1 MGDFHQGGAVTTLH
15 KLRERPITE
24 IEDSLCA
31 FAAQRPMSLVLPSL
45 YSELEGEAL
54 ARILDELTQVR
65 YLNEIVIGLDRAEP
79 AEFEHARA
87 YFDRLPQ
94 HHRILWHDGP
104 RLQALDA
111 LLARHGLAPTEPGKG
126 RNVWY
131 CYGYALA
138 SGRGSLLALHDCDI
152 LTYQR
157 GLLARLFYPLA
168 HPQLNFYFCK
178 GYYYR
183 AAGERLNG
191 RVTRLLVTPLID
203 ALQRMVGPAPYLD
216 YMASFRYPLAGEFA
230 TRAEVVRQIRIPSD
244 WGLEIGVLSEV
255 HRNYALG
262 RICQAEIADAYD
274 HKHQPLSADDA
285 QAGLSKM
292 STDISKALFRKLA
305 TQGVVFSAGS
315 FRTLKAIYYRTALDM
330 VERYYAEAVTNG
342 MQLDRHAEE
351 QAVELFAQNITR
363 AGESFM
369 ANPQETP
376 FMPSWQRVVSA
387 VPDFLAQLHEAVE
400 RDNA

>member
-1 MGDFHQGGAVTTLH
+1 M
-15 KLRERPITE
+15 
-24 IEDSLCA
+24 
-31 FAAQRPMSLVLPSL
+31 L
-45 YSELEGEAL
+45 YPW
-54 ARILDELTQVR
+54 I
-65 YLNEIVIGLDRAEP
+65 IGRC
-79 AEFEHARA
+79 
-87 YFDRLPQ
+87 
-94 HHRILWHDGP
+94 
-104 RLQALDA
+104 
-111 LLARHGLAPTEPGKG
+111 PG
-126 RNVWY
+126 
-131 CYGYALA
+131 
-138 SGRGSLLALHDCDI
+138 
-152 LTYQR
+152 
-157 GLLARLFYPLA
+157 
-168 HPQLNFYFCK
+168 
-178 GYYYR
+178 
-183 AAGERLNG
+183 
-191 RVTRLLVTPLID
+191 
-203 ALQRMVGPAPYLD
+203 
-216 YMASFRYPLAGEFA
+216 
-230 TRAEVVRQIRIPSD
+230 
-244 WGLEIGVLSEV
+244 
-255 HRNYALG
+255 G